1 VGGPIKQ
8 AHARRAAQARKE
20 ARARRGPH
28 ARGHL
33 ARGGLA
39 ALLLHVHLLV
49 PLLIATFI
57 YASREESRRA
67 EQAAEEVDVAWEN
80 VPPEQLPRDLPPLD
94 DTPLPLNKAPKRR
107 DRAERRDQ
115 DRRVEKKKPDL
126 APKPAEKMAEKN
138 PASPEP
144 DVVEPPPPAIP
155 EPETPPLQPK
165 EHEKMVDLDNDK
177 DVEAPPDAKFLAQKN
192 NRAEVETRAT
202 QTNLEREQKGLE
214 GSQKAEAEH
223 HDDPEVGDDRAKIA
237 QLEDLKSKVGRKAPN
252 VVPRKEA
259 EAPETAQAEAPRRT
273 SPVLSLR
280 DAAPRGH
287 EITPETVDPSLP
299 HDPTG
304 MLARLRQHGAFR
316 DEEKDHRPTGGKR
329 LKLALSGKDYE
340 YLFGKEAKAERQ
352 LAERERSTRVGK
364 FARAT
369 ARVRSALENFIPEV
383 KPGNQTALNTRA
395 APFAAFIARMHRSIH
410 QLWGFGA
417 LEDWGDLPSSS
428 PLNDESL
435 MNTLEI
441 VLNRDGTVNK
451 VTPVRL
457 SKYLPYDAAAIDV
470 VYSAGPYPE
479 PPREI
484 RSGDGKIYIWWSF
497 FRDGRQCATSGVEP
511 KILNNGPRGGDL
523 GAGEAEVR
531 EAPPPEAAPGPR
543 RLSRNLSEAPTSSA
557 GAAPRPRVNLGSA
570 RREEGQVS
578 PGPRPRSEGA
588 HGPDGVHGPEGVHG
602 NDGDAVAFARA
613 WFAAYVA
620 GDVPGMTRR
629 ASFPFR
635 STAGVAAKNRDE
647 LNQMLRSLMAETPHR
662 SVALVVVET
671 AAGLRRLVGKL
682 PPGLDDGSG
691 ALFAVTHTDGDTLIL
706 LLAHDPQGWR
716 ATGLVRR

>member
-20 ARARRGPH
+20 ARARGEPR

-33 ARGGLA
+33 GRGGLVA
-39 ALLLHVHLLV
+39 FLLHVHLLV

-57 YASREESRRA
+57 YASREEARRA

-80 VPPEQLPRDLPPLD
+80 VPPEQLPRELPPLD
-94 DTPLPLNKAPKRR
+94 DTPAPLTKASKQRIK
-107 DRAERRDQ
+107 AERPDQ
-115 DRRVEKKKPDL
+115 DRRRADKKKREL
-126 APKPAEKMAEKN
+126 APKPEEKVAEKPPSPAEPEVTVPPL
-138 PASPEP
+138 PAM
-144 DVVEPPPPAIP
+144 P
-155 EPETPPLQPK
+155 EPEAPPIKLK
-165 EHEKMVDLDNDK
+165 EHEKMVDLDNEK
-177 DVEAPPDAKFLAQKN
+177 DVEAPPDAKYLAQKN
-192 NRAEVETRAT
+192 NRADVESRAT
-202 QTNLEREQKGLE
+202 ETNLEREQKGGE
-214 GSQKAEAEH
+214 GSLQAEGER
-223 HDDPEVGDDRAKIA
+223 HDDQEVGDDRAKIA
-237 QLEDLKSKVGRKAPN
+237 QLEDVKSKLGRKAPD
-252 VVPRKEA
+252 VIPRKEA
-259 EAPETAQAEAPRRT
+259 ETPEAPQAEAPART

-280 DAAPRGH
+280 DSAPRGH

-299 HDPTG
+299 HDPAG
-304 MLARLRQHGAFR
+304 MLATPKPHGAFR
-316 DEEKDHRPTGGKR
+316 DEEKDHRPNGGKR
-329 LKLALSGKDYE
+329 LKLVLSGKDYE

-352 LAERERSTRVGK
+352 LAEKERSTRVGK

-511 KILNNGPRGGDL
+511 KILNNGPKGGDL
-523 GAGEAEVR
+523 GTGDAEVW
-531 EAPPPEAAPGPR
+531 EAPPAEPATGPR
-543 RLSRNLSEAPTSSA
+543 RLARNLAQAPASNTGTRPRA
-557 GAAPRPRVNLGSA
+557 ATGAPRRD
-570 RREEGQVS
+570 EDQVS
-578 PGPRPRSEGA
+578 GTPPPTRTEGLHANDAAAAELARS
-588 HGPDGVHGPEGVHG
+588 
-602 NDGDAVAFARA
+602 

-620 GDVPGMTRR
+620 GDVPGMTLR

-635 STAGVAAKNRDE
+635 SIAGVAAKNREE
-647 LNQMLRSLMAETPHR
+647 LNQMLRSLVAETPQR
-662 SVALVVVET
+662 AVAPVAVET

-706 LLAHDPQGWR
+706 LLAHDAKGWK